1 MTDETIRIEEGKW
14 PGLSKN
20 ERDRRWAR
28 TRELMNA
35 EGVKCLVIF
44 GLKDGEQ
51 YDGYLTN
58 DRTGG
63 VTIFPLEGEMVQLFW
78 HPQYMVGHL
87 ESTLRGE
94 ESWVSDV
101 RLGTTGAGVVEVL
114 KEKGYDQADI
124 GVVGVAMFGVGQ
136 VEGYVPYSTWT
147 HILAGL
153 PGAKFHEMSLAFA
166 RMVSIK
172 SREEMQLVR
181 RSARIGELASETMMK
196 VTRPGV
202 SESEIYAA
210 IMHDLF
216 MNGAN
221 GLNAPYATPLLLHS
235 GPDNPSWGPPIWL
248 IRGQQPRTVRKGDV
262 IQAEIFPRYGG
273 MYTQVQMSI
282 ALQPVDSLNKECAAI
297 ARRSYEAGIRAL
309 RPGRAFGEVVETM
322 EEPLKQAGA
331 WHLTPL
337 IHNLNPLNWVSR
349 MGVGMEK
356 LPGIER
362 YKWSG
367 PLPDVR
373 PDDIIEADTI
383 WELEPNACLGKH
395 RINIGGT
402 VMVTTQGA
410 ESLNELPTRM
420 QMVD

>member
-1 MTDETIRIEEGKW
+1 MTNRTPLTEDLKW
-14 PGLSKN
+14 PGLSTK
-20 ERDRRWAR
+20 ERDRRWR
-28 TRELMNA
+28 RVRELMKD
-35 EGVKCLVIF
+35 EGVDCMVIF

-63 VTIFPLEGEMVQLFW
+63 VTIFPLEGEMVQLYW

-87 ESTLRGE
+87 ESSLRGE

-114 KEKGYDQADI
+114 RERGYDRANI

-147 HILAGL
+147 YILTNL
-153 PGAKFHEMSLAFA
+153 PHAKFHELSLAFA
-166 RMVSIK
+166 QLVSVK
-172 SREEMQLVR
+172 SDEEMRLVR
-181 RSARIGELASETMMK
+181 RSAQIGELASETMMK

-210 IMHDLF
+210 VMYDLF
-216 MNGAN
+216 VNGAN
-221 GLNAPYATPLLLHS
+221 GLNAAYATPLLLHS

-248 IRGQQPRTVRKGDV
+248 IRGQRPRTVQKGDV
-262 IQAEIFPRYGG
+262 VQAEIFPRYGA

-282 ALQPVDSLNKECAAI
+282 AIEPVDSLNKGCAAI
-297 ARRSYEAGIRAL
+297 ARRSYEAGLRAL
-309 RPGRAFGEVVETM
+309 RPGKPFGDVVEAM

-349 MGVGMEK
+349 MGFGMEK

-362 YKWSG
+362 YKWGG
-367 PLPDVR
+367 PMRDVR
-373 PDDIIEADTI
+373 PDDLVQADTV

-395 RINIGGT
+395 RVNIGGT
-402 VMVTTQGA
+402 VFVTNQGV

-420 QMVD
+420 QIID

>member
-1 MTDETIRIEEGKW
+1 MK
-14 PGLSKN
+14 
-20 ERDRRWAR
+20 
-28 TRELMNA
+28 A
-35 EGVKCLVIF
+35 EGVQCLVIF

-51 YDGYLTN
+51 FDGYLTN

-63 VTIFPLEGEMVQLFW
+63 VTVFPLEGELVQLFW

-94 ESWVSDV
+94 ESWVSDI
-101 RLGTTGAGVVEVL
+101 RLGTSGAGVVEVL
-114 KEKGYDQADI
+114 KEKGYDRTDI

-147 HILAGL
+147 TILANL
-153 PGAKFHEMSLAFA
+153 PHARFHEMSHPFA
-166 RMVSIK
+166 EMVFVK
-172 SREEMQLVR
+172 SDEELQLVR
-181 RSARIGELASETMMK
+181 RSAQIGELASETMMK
-196 VTRPGV
+196 VTRPGA

-216 MNGAN
+216 LNGAN

-248 IRGQQPRTVRKGDV
+248 IRGQRPRTVQRGDV
-262 IQAEIFPRYGG
+262 VQAEIFPRYGG
-273 MYTQVQMSI
+273 MYTQVQMSVAI
-282 ALQPVDSLNKECAAI
+282 QPVDSLNKECAAI
-297 ARRSYEAGIRAL
+297 ARRSYEAGLDAL
-309 RPGRAFGEVVETM
+309 RPGKTLREIVEAM
-322 EEPLKQAGA
+322 EEPLMQAGA

-337 IHNLNPLNWVSR
+337 IHNLNPLNRVSR

-362 YKWSG
+362 YQWKG

-373 PDDIIEADTI
+373 PDDLIQPNTV

-395 RINIGGT
+395 RVNIGGT
-402 VMVTTQGA
+402 VVVTAEGV
-410 ESLNELPTRM
+410 ESLNELPTAM
-420 QMVD
+420 QIID